1 MHTLA
6 AEQISF
12 GARPASQLDWGAAGP
27 LLARAGTC
35 KGDPRPILAELRAAQ
50 DQVPQPG
57 TGATRALWE
66 FLAGLATVDLAA
78 ARTVEPHLDAAAI
91 LAQAGMDMP
100 PGSAWGVFAAE
111 SAGNRLEATKDD
123 DGAWHLSGTKP
134 WCSLAAELDAA
145 VVTAHVPGGRRAF
158 AVGLRRDEVQPDAG
172 DWPSLGLSSL
182 PSTPVYFRASP
193 AVPVGETDWYLS
205 RPGFA
210 WGGMGVAACWFGGAV
225 GLFRTM
231 LAAAHR
237 REPDQLAFAWLG
249 EADRSLAAGASVLG
263 AAADQVDAGQAGAAE
278 ALRVRGHIAALCTRI
293 LEICGQS
300 LGPGPLAFDADHAR
314 RAADLTLY
322 IRQHHAA
329 RDDAA
334 LGRLLF
340 ERASPSA
347 SELAW

>member
-1 MHTLA
+1 MHTVA
-6 AEQISF
+6 AQKISF
-12 GARPASQLDWGAAGP
+12 GARPADQLDWDAAGP
-27 LLARAGTC
+27 LLAQAGTC
-35 KGDPRPILAELRAAQ
+35 KGDPRQILEELRAAQ
-50 DQVPQPG
+50 EPVPQPG

-66 FLAGLATVDLAA
+66 FLAGLAAADLAA

-100 PGSAWGVFAAE
+100 TRSVWGVFAAE
-111 SAGNRLEATKDD
+111 STDNRLEATKND

-134 WCSLAAELDAA
+134 WCSLATELDAA
-145 VVTAHVPGGRRAF
+145 VVTAHVREGRRAF
-158 AVGLRRDEVQPDAG
+158 AVGLRRDEVQPDTG
-172 DWPSLGLSSL
+172 DWPSLGLSSI
-182 PSTPVYFRASP
+182 PSMPVYFRASP

-210 WGGMGVAACWFGGAV
+210 WGGIGVAACWFGGAV

-237 REPDQLAFAWLG
+237 REPDQLGFAWLG
-249 EADRSLAAGASVLG
+249 EADRALAAGASVLA

-278 ALRVRGHIAALCTRI
+278 ALRVRGHIAALCQRM
-293 LEICGQS
+293 LEISGQA

-314 RAADLTLY
+314 RAADLSLY

-334 LGRLLF
+334 LGRLLL
-340 ERASPSA
+340 EPAST
-347 SELAW
+347 SESGPAW